1 MKKFFIIILGVVA
14 CCNTSLA
21 QSTFK
26 YKSERNPWDTY
37 IGAKGG
43 AMYCKLTNIK
53 NNPKNPKSLLL
64 FLEFFGLFFEMAY
77 CVWTLFQGKVVGIAS
92 FGCFSFI

>member
-1 MKKFFIIILGVVA
+1 
-14 CCNTSLA
+14 
-21 QSTFK
+21 
-26 YKSERNPWDTY
+26 
-37 IGAKGG
+37 
-43 AMYCKLTNIK
+43 MYIK